1 MLAKSPQPRVLKV
14 SRCAEPRDQSREST
28 FFPSLC
34 RGYHRLVSRKEQAT
48 KVDSDEEPH
57 HATPP
62 PRLALEEL
70 GVGELCLL
78 TGDIDLLTDLS
89 ALKKLDI
96 NTMHGRYPDASIS
109 DPITQL
115 VNRVPN
121 PLSLSQ
127 SAVSRWSQPS
137 ILHAICRP

>member
-1 MLAKSPQPRVLKV
+1 M
-14 SRCAEPRDQSREST
+14 
-28 FFPSLC
+28 
-34 RGYHRLVSRKEQAT
+34 SRKEQAT